1 MYARSLFLTISSGLG
16 FYGYWSVSGG
26 KGEEKQY
33 NTITSDIPL
42 LLVPGLKGSQLIHS
56 QTNELYFL
64 TPKQSL
70 SSFFNKP
77 LDLPLEWNEEKNKQ
91 KKSEVVVRNSNQWLQ
106 KFKKKSTN
114 YSWNFFFNTKTNL
127 SEETL
132 LNPFVL

>member
-106 KFKKKSTN
+106 KFKKN
-114 YSWNFFFNTKTNL
+114 RLIILGIFFEHTKTNL